1 MLLCRLLVDRSYF
14 FKSSFPNKSCK
25 YQQMLVWLHSAQA
38 HPCRDEDWLLL
49 ALALHT
55 SQKDLDKLLYCSVS
69 LYFWVSIHIV
79 LDTYKYKFLVT
90 VLFVSLPL
98 PSFLGLAFW

>member
-1 MLLCRLLVDRSYF
+1 MHRLT
-14 FKSSFPNKSCK
+14 P
-25 YQQMLVWLHSAQA
+25 A
-38 HPCRDEDWLLL
+38 RDEDWLLL